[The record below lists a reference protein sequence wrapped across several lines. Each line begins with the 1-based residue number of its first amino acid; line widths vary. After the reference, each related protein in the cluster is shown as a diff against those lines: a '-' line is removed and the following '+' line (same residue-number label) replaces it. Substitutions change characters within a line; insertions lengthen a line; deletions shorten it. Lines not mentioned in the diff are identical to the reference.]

1 MSLIIGLTGGIG
13 SGKTS
18 TTRFFAAEGIAIID
32 ADTIAHELTGAQG
45 DAIPNIKKYFGINF
59 ITKNGKL
66 DRKKMK
72 NRIFSDINS
81 RKKLE
86 EILHPLIQAE
96 VMHRIETA
104 AASPYIIVVAP
115 LLLETADYCET
126 VTRILVVDCNEEY
139 QISRAVSRDGLSKK
153 EVRAIMAT
161 QKSRQERLNQADD
174 VIVNDTDISSLQ
186 EKVKL
191 QHNIYLSLLQ
201 KNQYIKY
208 NNVQY

>member
-18 TTRFFAAEGIAIID
+18 ATRFFAAEGIAIID

-45 DAIPNIKKYFGINF
+45 DAIPNIKKYFGVDF

-104 AASPYIIVVAP
+104 SSPYIIVVAP
-115 LLLETADYCET
+115 LLLETGDYCET

-139 QISRAVSRDGLSKK
+139 QISRTVSRDGLSKE
-153 EVRAIMAT
+153 EVRTIMAT

-201 KNQYIKY
+201 KKSIY
-208 NNVQY
+208 

>member
-1 MSLIIGLTGGIG
+1 MSLIVGLTGGIG

-18 TTRFFAAEGIAIID
+18 AAKFFAAEGVAIID

-45 DAIPNIKKYFGINF
+45 AAIPNIKKYFGSNF
-59 ITKNGKL
+59 ITEDGKL
-66 DRKKMK
+66 DRNKMRS
-72 NRIFSDINS
+72 RIFSDINS

-86 EILHPLIQAE
+86 GILHPLIQTE
-96 VMHRIETA
+96 VMHRIEA
-104 AASPYIIVVAP
+104 VSSPYIIIVVP
-115 LLLETADYCET
+115 LLLETGDYCET
-126 VTRILVVDCNEEY
+126 VIRILVVDSNEEQ
-139 QISRAVSRDGLSKK
+139 QISRAISRGGLNKE

-191 QHNIYLSLLQ
+191 QHHIYLSLLQ
-201 KNQYIKY
+201 KNSIY
-208 NNVQY
+208 

>member
-18 TTRFFAAEGIAIID
+18 ATRFFAAEGIAIID

-45 DAIPNIKKYFGINF
+45 DAIPNIKKYFGVDF

-96 VMHRIETA
+96 IMHRIETA
-104 AASPYIIVVAP
+104 FSPYIIVVAP
-115 LLLETADYCET
+115 LLLETGDYCET

-139 QISRAVSRDGLSKK
+139 QISRTVSRDGLSKE
-153 EVRAIMAT
+153 EVRTIMAT
-161 QKSRQERLNQADD
+161 QKPRQERLNQADD

>member
-18 TTRFFAAEGIAIID
+18 ATRFFAAEGIAIID
-32 ADTIAHELTGAQG
+32 ADTIAHELTGVQG
-45 DAIPNIKKYFGINF
+45 DAIPNIKKYFGVDF

-96 VMHRIETA
+96 IMHRIETA
-104 AASPYIIVVAP
+104 FSPYIIVVAP
-115 LLLETADYCET
+115 LLLETGDYCET
-126 VTRILVVDCNEEY
+126 VTRILVIDCNEEY
-139 QISRAVSRDGLSKK
+139 QISRTVSRDGLSKE
-153 EVRAIMAT
+153 EVRTIMAT

-201 KNQYIKY
+201 KKSIY
-208 NNVQY
+208 

>member
-18 TTRFFAAEGIAIID
+18 ATRFFAAEGIAIID
-32 ADTIAHELTGAQG
+32 ADTIAHELTGVQG
-45 DAIPNIKKYFGINF
+45 DAIPNIKKYFGVDF

-139 QISRAVSRDGLSKK
+139 QISRAVSRDGLSKE

>member
-18 TTRFFAAEGIAIID
+18 ATKFFAAEGIAIID

-45 DAIPNIKKYFGINF
+45 DAIPNIKKYFGVDF

-96 VMHRIETA
+96 IMHRIETA
-104 AASPYIIVVAP
+104 SSPYIIVVAP
-115 LLLETADYCET
+115 LLLETGDYCET

-139 QISRAVSRDGLSKK
+139 QISRTVSRDGLSKE
-153 EVRAIMAT
+153 EVRTIMAT
-161 QKSRQERLNQADD
+161 QKPRQERLNQADD

-201 KNQYIKY
+201 KKSIY
-208 NNVQY
+208 

>member
-1 MSLIIGLTGGIG
+1 MSLIVGLTGGIG

-18 TTRFFAAEGIAIID
+18 AAKFFAAEGVAIID

-45 DAIPNIKKYFGINF
+45 AAIPNIKKYFGSNF
-59 ITKNGKL
+59 ITEDGKL
-66 DRKKMK
+66 DRKKMRS
-72 NRIFSDINS
+72 RIFSDINS

-86 EILHPLIQAE
+86 GILHPLIQTE
-96 VMHRIETA
+96 VMHHIETT
-104 AASPYIIVVAP
+104 ASPYIIIVVP
-115 LLLETADYCET
+115 LLLETGDYCET
-126 VTRILVVDCNEEY
+126 VIRILVVDSNEEQ
-139 QISRAVSRDGLSKK
+139 QISRAISRGGLNKE

-191 QHNIYLSLLQ
+191 QHHIYLSLLQ
-201 KNQYIKY
+201 KNSIY
-208 NNVQY
+208 

>member
-18 TTRFFAAEGIAIID
+18 ATRFFAAEGIAIID

-45 DAIPNIKKYFGINF
+45 NAIPNIKKYFGVDF
-59 ITKNGKL
+59 ITKNGEL

-96 VMHRIETA
+96 VMHRIENA
-104 AASPYIIVVAP
+104 SSPYIIVVAP
-115 LLLETADYCET
+115 LLLETGDYCET

-139 QISRAVSRDGLSKK
+139 QISRTVSRDGLSKE
-153 EVRAIMAT
+153 EVRTIMAT

-201 KNQYIKY
+201 KN
-208 NNVQY
+208 

>member
-18 TTRFFAAEGIAIID
+18 ATRFFAAEGIAIID
-32 ADTIAHELTGAQG
+32 ADAIAHELTGAQG
-45 DAIPNIKKYFGINF
+45 DAIPNIKKYFGVEF

-96 VMHRIETA
+96 VMHRIENA
-104 AASPYIIVVAP
+104 SSPYIIVVAP
-115 LLLETADYCET
+115 LLLETGDYCET
-126 VTRILVVDCNEEY
+126 VTRILVVDCNEES

-153 EVRAIMAT
+153 EVRTIMAT

-201 KNQYIKY
+201 KKSIY
-208 NNVQY
+208 

>member
-18 TTRFFAAEGIAIID
+18 VTKFFAAEGIAVID
-32 ADTIAHELTGAQG
+32 TDTIAHELTGAEG
-45 DAIPNIKKYFGINF
+45 AAIPNIKKYFGMNF
-59 ITKNGKL
+59 ITKDGKL

-72 NRIFSDINS
+72 SRIFSDINS

-86 EILHPLIQAE
+86 RILHPLIQTE
-96 VMHRIETA
+96 VMHRIQTVS
-104 AASPYIIVVAP
+104 SPYIIVAVP

-139 QISRAVSRDGLSKK
+139 QISRTVSRDGLSKE
-153 EVRAIMAT
+153 EVRAIIAT
-161 QKSRQERLNQADD
+161 QKSREERLNQADD
-174 VIVNDTDISSLQ
+174 VIVNNTDIPSLQ
-186 EKVKL
+186 KRVKL

-201 KNQYIKY
+201 KESIY
-208 NNVQY
+208 

>member
-18 TTRFFAAEGIAIID
+18 ATRFFAAEGIAIID
-32 ADTIAHELTGAQG
+32 ADTIAHELTGVQG
-45 DAIPNIKKYFGINF
+45 DAIPNIKKYFGVDF

-96 VMHRIETA
+96 IMHRIETA
-104 AASPYIIVVAP
+104 FSPYIIVVAP
-115 LLLETADYCET
+115 LLLETGDYCET

-139 QISRAVSRDGLSKK
+139 QISRTVSRDGLSKE
-153 EVRAIMAT
+153 EVRTIMAT
-161 QKSRQERLNQADD
+161 QKPRQERLNQADD

-201 KNQYIKY
+201 KKSIY
-208 NNVQY
+208 

>member
-18 TTRFFAAEGIAIID
+18 ATRFFAAEGIAIID
-32 ADTIAHELTGAQG
+32 ADAIAHELTGAQG
-45 DAIPNIKKYFGINF
+45 DAIPNIKKYFGVDF

-96 VMHRIETA
+96 VMHQIETVS
-104 AASPYIIVVAP
+104 SPYIIVVAP
-115 LLLETADYCET
+115 LLLETGDYCET
-126 VTRILVVDCNEEY
+126 VTRILVVDCNEES
-139 QISRAVSRDGLSKK
+139 QISRAVSRDGLSKE
-153 EVRAIMAT
+153 EVRTIMAT

-201 KNQYIKY
+201 KKSIY
-208 NNVQY
+208 

>member
-18 TTRFFAAEGIAIID
+18 ATRFFAAEGIAIID

-96 VMHRIETA
+96 VMHQIETA
-104 AASPYIIVVAP
+104 SSPYIIVVAP
-115 LLLETADYCET
+115 LLLETGDYCET

-139 QISRAVSRDGLSKK
+139 QISRAVSRDGLSKE

-201 KNQYIKY
+201 KKSIY
-208 NNVQY
+208 

>member
-18 TTRFFAAEGIAIID
+18 ATKFFAAEGIAIID

-45 DAIPNIKKYFGINF
+45 DAIPNIKKYFGVDF

-86 EILHPLIQAE
+86 KILHPLIQAE
-96 VMHRIETA
+96 IMHRIETA
-104 AASPYIIVVAP
+104 SSPYIIVVAP
-115 LLLETADYCET
+115 LLLETGDYCET

-139 QISRAVSRDGLSKK
+139 QISRTVSRDGLSK
-153 EVRAIMAT
+153 EDVRTIMAT
-161 QKSRQERLNQADD
+161 QKPRQERLNQADD

-201 KNQYIKY
+201 KKSIY
-208 NNVQY
+208 

>member
-18 TTRFFAAEGIAIID
+18 ATRFFAAEGIAIID

-45 DAIPNIKKYFGINF
+45 DAIPNIKKYFGVDF

-96 VMHRIETA
+96 IMHRIETA
-104 AASPYIIVVAP
+104 SSPYIIVVAP
-115 LLLETADYCET
+115 LLLETGDYCET

-139 QISRAVSRDGLSKK
+139 QISRTVSRDGLSKE
-153 EVRAIMAT
+153 EVRTIMAT
-161 QKSRQERLNQADD
+161 QKPRQERLNQADD

-201 KNQYIKY
+201 KKSIY
-208 NNVQY
+208 

>member
-18 TTRFFAAEGIAIID
+18 ATKFFAAEGIAIID

-45 DAIPNIKKYFGINF
+45 DAIPNIKKYFGVDF

-86 EILHPLIQAE
+86 KILHPLIQAE
-96 VMHRIETA
+96 IMHRIETA
-104 AASPYIIVVAP
+104 FSPYIIVVAP
-115 LLLETADYCET
+115 LLLETGDYCET

-139 QISRAVSRDGLSKK
+139 QISRTVSRDGLSKE
-153 EVRAIMAT
+153 EVRTIMAT
-161 QKSRQERLNQADD
+161 QKPRQERLNQADD

>member
-18 TTRFFAAEGIAIID
+18 ATKFFSAEGVAVID

-45 DAIPNIKKYFGINF
+45 AAIQNIQEYFGGNF
-59 ITKNGKL
+59 ITKDGKL
-66 DRKKMK
+66 DRKKMRS
-72 NRIFSDINS
+72 RIFSDINS

-86 EILHPLIQAE
+86 RILHPLIQTE
-96 VMHRIETA
+96 VMHRIETVS
-104 AASPYIIVVAP
+104 SPYIIIVAP
-115 LLLETADYCET
+115 LLLETGDYCET
-126 VTRILVVDCNEEY
+126 VTRILVVDCNEEC
-139 QISRAVSRDGLSKK
+139 QISRTVSRDGLSK
-153 EVRAIMAT
+153 EDVRTIMAT
-161 QKSRQERLNQADD
+161 QKPRQERLNQADD

-201 KNQYIKY
+201 KKSIY
-208 NNVQY
+208 

>member
-18 TTRFFAAEGIAIID
+18 ATKFFAAEGIAIID
-32 ADTIAHELTGAQG
+32 ADTIAHELTGVQG
-45 DAIPNIKKYFGINF
+45 DAIPNIKKYFGVDF

-96 VMHRIETA
+96 IMHRIETA
-104 AASPYIIVVAP
+104 FSPYIIVVAP
-115 LLLETADYCET
+115 LLLETGDYCET
-126 VTRILVVDCNEEY
+126 VTRILVVDCNEEC
-139 QISRAVSRDGLSKK
+139 QISRTVSRDGLSK
-153 EVRAIMAT
+153 EDVRTIMAT
-161 QKSRQERLNQADD
+161 QKPRQERLNQADD

-201 KNQYIKY
+201 KKSIY
-208 NNVQY
+208 

>member
-18 TTRFFAAEGIAIID
+18 ATRFFAAEGIAIID
-32 ADTIAHELTGAQG
+32 ADTIAHELTGVQG
-45 DAIPNIKKYFGINF
+45 DAIPNIKKYFGVDF
-59 ITKNGKL
+59 ITKNEKL

-96 VMHRIETA
+96 IMHRIETA
-104 AASPYIIVVAP
+104 FSPYIIVVAP
-115 LLLETADYCET
+115 LLLETGDYCET
-126 VTRILVVDCNEEY
+126 VTRILVIDCNEEY
-139 QISRAVSRDGLSKK
+139 QISRTVSRDGLSK
-153 EVRAIMAT
+153 EDVRTIMAT
-161 QKSRQERLNQADD
+161 QKPRQERLNQADD

-201 KNQYIKY
+201 KKSIY
-208 NNVQY
+208 

>member
-18 TTRFFAAEGIAIID
+18 ATRFFAAEGIAIID

-45 DAIPNIKKYFGINF
+45 DAIPNIKKYFGVDF

-96 VMHRIETA
+96 IMHRIETA
-104 AASPYIIVVAP
+104 FSPYIIVVAP
-115 LLLETADYCET
+115 LLLETGDYCET

-139 QISRAVSRDGLSKK
+139 QISRTVSRDGLSKE
-153 EVRAIMAT
+153 EVRTIMAT
-161 QKSRQERLNQADD
+161 QKPRQERLNQADD

-201 KNQYIKY
+201 KKSIY
-208 NNVQY
+208 

>member
-18 TTRFFAAEGIAIID
+18 ATRFFAAEGIAIID

-45 DAIPNIKKYFGINF
+45 DAIPNIKKYFGVDF

-86 EILHPLIQAE
+86 KILHPLIQAE
-96 VMHRIETA
+96 IMHRIETA
-104 AASPYIIVVAP
+104 FSPYIIVVAP
-115 LLLETADYCET
+115 LLLETGDYCET
-126 VTRILVVDCNEEY
+126 VTRILVVDCNEEC
-139 QISRAVSRDGLSKK
+139 QISRTVSRDGLSK
-153 EVRAIMAT
+153 EDVRTIMAT
-161 QKSRQERLNQADD
+161 QKPRQERLNQADD

-191 QHNIYLSLLQ
+191 QHNKYLSLLQ

>member
-18 TTRFFAAEGIAIID
+18 ATRFFAAEGIAIID
-32 ADTIAHELTGAQG
+32 ADTIAHELTGVQG
-45 DAIPNIKKYFGINF
+45 DAIPNIKKYFGVDF

-86 EILHPLIQAE
+86 KILHPLIQAE
-96 VMHRIETA
+96 IMHRIETA
-104 AASPYIIVVAP
+104 FSPYIIVVAP
-115 LLLETADYCET
+115 LLLETGDYCET

-139 QISRAVSRDGLSKK
+139 QISRTVSRDGLSKE
-153 EVRAIMAT
+153 EVRTIMAT
-161 QKSRQERLNQADD
+161 QKPRQERLNQADD

>member
-18 TTRFFAAEGIAIID
+18 ATKFFAAEGIAIID

-45 DAIPNIKKYFGINF
+45 NAIPNIKKYFGVDF
-59 ITKNGKL
+59 ITKNGEL

-96 VMHRIETA
+96 VMHRIENA
-104 AASPYIIVVAP
+104 SSPYIIVVAP
-115 LLLETADYCET
+115 LLLETGDYCET

-139 QISRAVSRDGLSKK
+139 QISRTVSRDGLSKE
-153 EVRAIMAT
+153 EVRTIMAT

-201 KNQYIKY
+201 KKSIY
-208 NNVQY
+208 

>member
-18 TTRFFAAEGIAIID
+18 ATKFFAAEGIAIID

-45 DAIPNIKKYFGINF
+45 DAIPNIKKYFGVDF

-86 EILHPLIQAE
+86 KILHPLIQAE
-96 VMHRIETA
+96 IMHRIETA
-104 AASPYIIVVAP
+104 FSPYIIVVAP
-115 LLLETADYCET
+115 LLLETGDYCET

-139 QISRAVSRDGLSKK
+139 QISRTVSRDGLSKE
-153 EVRAIMAT
+153 EVRTIMAT
-161 QKSRQERLNQADD
+161 QKPRQERLNQADD

-191 QHNIYLSLLQ
+191 QHNKYLSLLQ

>member
-1 MSLIIGLTGGIG
+1 MSLIVGLTGGIG

-18 TTRFFAAEGIAIID
+18 AAKFFAAEGVAIID

-45 DAIPNIKKYFGINF
+45 AAIPNIKKYFGSNF
-59 ITKNGKL
+59 ITEDGKL
-66 DRKKMK
+66 DRKKMQS
-72 NRIFSDINS
+72 RIFSDINS

-86 EILHPLIQAE
+86 GILHPLIQTE
-96 VMHRIETA
+96 VMHRIETVS
-104 AASPYIIVVAP
+104 SPYIIIVVP
-115 LLLETADYCET
+115 LLLETGDYCET
-126 VTRILVVDCNEEY
+126 VIRILVVDSNEEQ
-139 QISRAVSRDGLSKK
+139 QISRAISRGGLNKE

-201 KNQYIKY
+201 KNLT
-208 NNVQY
+208 N

>member
-18 TTRFFAAEGIAIID
+18 ATRFFAAEGIAIID

-96 VMHRIETA
+96 IMHRIETA
-104 AASPYIIVVAP
+104 FSPYIIVVAP

-139 QISRAVSRDGLSKK
+139 QISRTVSRDGLSKE
-153 EVRAIMAT
+153 EVRTIMAT
-161 QKSRQERLNQADD
+161 QKPRQERLNQADD

-201 KNQYIKY
+201 KKSIY
-208 NNVQY
+208 

>member
-18 TTRFFAAEGIAIID
+18 ATKFFAAEGIAIID

-45 DAIPNIKKYFGINF
+45 DAIPNIKKYFGVDF

-96 VMHRIETA
+96 IMHRIETA
-104 AASPYIIVVAP
+104 FSPYIIVVAP
-115 LLLETADYCET
+115 LLLETGDYCET
-126 VTRILVVDCNEEY
+126 VTRILVIDCNEEY
-139 QISRAVSRDGLSKK
+139 QISRTVSRDGLSKE
-153 EVRAIMAT
+153 EVRTIMAT
-161 QKSRQERLNQADD
+161 QKPRQERLNQADD

-191 QHNIYLSLLQ
+191 QHNKYLSLLQ

>member
-1 MSLIIGLTGGIG
+1 MSLIIGLTGEIC

-18 TTRFFAAEGIAIID
+18 ATRFFAAEGIAIID

-45 DAIPNIKKYFGINF
+45 DAIPNIKKYFGVDF

-96 VMHRIETA
+96 IMHRIETA
-104 AASPYIIVVAP
+104 FSPYIIVVAP
-115 LLLETADYCET
+115 LLLETGDYCET

-139 QISRAVSRDGLSKK
+139 QISRTVSRDGLSKE
-153 EVRAIMAT
+153 EVRTIMAT

-201 KNQYIKY
+201 KKSIY
-208 NNVQY
+208 

>member
-18 TTRFFAAEGIAIID
+18 ATKFFSAEGVAVID

-45 DAIPNIKKYFGINF
+45 DAIPNIKKYFGVDF
-59 ITKNGKL
+59 ITKDGELN
-66 DRKKMK
+66 RKKMQS
-72 NRIFSDINS
+72 RIFSDINS

-86 EILHPLIQAE
+86 RILHPLIQTE

-104 AASPYIIVVAP
+104 SSPYIIVVVP
-115 LLLETADYCET
+115 LLLETGDYCEI

-139 QISRAVSRDGLSKK
+139 QISRTVSRDGLNKE
-153 EVRAIMAT
+153 EVRAIIAT
-161 QKSRQERLNQADD
+161 QKSRQARLNQADD
-174 VIVNDTDISSLQ
+174 VIVNDTDISGLQ

-201 KNQYIKY
+201 KKSIY
-208 NNVQY
+208 

>member
-18 TTRFFAAEGIAIID
+18 ATKFFAAEGIAIID

-45 DAIPNIKKYFGINF
+45 DAIPNIKKYFGVDF

-86 EILHPLIQAE
+86 KILHPLIQAE
-96 VMHRIETA
+96 IMHRIETA
-104 AASPYIIVVAP
+104 FSPYIIVVAP
-115 LLLETADYCET
+115 LLLETGDYCET
-126 VTRILVVDCNEEY
+126 VTRILVVDCNEEC
-139 QISRAVSRDGLSKK
+139 QISRTVSRDGLSK
-153 EVRAIMAT
+153 EDVRTIMAT
-161 QKSRQERLNQADD
+161 QKPRQERLNQADD

-201 KNQYIKY
+201 KKSIY
-208 NNVQY
+208 

>member
-18 TTRFFAAEGIAIID
+18 ATKFFAAEGIAIID

-45 DAIPNIKKYFGINF
+45 DAIPNIKKYFGVDF

-86 EILHPLIQAE
+86 KILHPLIQAE
-96 VMHRIETA
+96 IMHRIETA
-104 AASPYIIVVAP
+104 FSPYIIVVAP
-115 LLLETADYCET
+115 LLLETGDYCET

-139 QISRAVSRDGLSKK
+139 QISRAVSRDGLSK
-153 EVRAIMAT
+153 EDVRTIMAT
-161 QKSRQERLNQADD
+161 QKPRQERLNQADD

-201 KNQYIKY
+201 KKSIY
-208 NNVQY
+208 

>member
-18 TTRFFAAEGIAIID
+18 ATRFFAAEGIAIID

-45 DAIPNIKKYFGINF
+45 DAIPNIKKYFGVDF

-86 EILHPLIQAE
+86 KILHPLIQAE
-96 VMHRIETA
+96 IMHRIETA
-104 AASPYIIVVAP
+104 FSPYIIVVAP
-115 LLLETADYCET
+115 LLLETGDYCET

-139 QISRAVSRDGLSKK
+139 QISRTVSRDGLSKE
-153 EVRAIMAT
+153 EVRTIMAT
-161 QKSRQERLNQADD
+161 QKPRQERLNQADD

-201 KNQYIKY
+201 KKSIY
-208 NNVQY
+208 

>member
-18 TTRFFAAEGIAIID
+18 ATRFFAAEGIAIID

-45 DAIPNIKKYFGINF
+45 DAIPNIKKYFGVDF

-66 DRKKMK
+66 NREKMK

-96 VMHRIETA
+96 VMHRIENA
-104 AASPYIIVVAP
+104 SSPYIIVVAP
-115 LLLETADYCET
+115 LLLETGDYCET

-139 QISRAVSRDGLSKK
+139 QISRTVSRDGLSKE
-153 EVRAIMAT
+153 EVRTIMAT

-201 KNQYIKY
+201 KKSIY
-208 NNVQY
+208 